1 MIIGP
6 ITGATIS
13 TLVCYL
19 RRALATA
26 SAGQALEIRL
36 DLSCCT
42 NLTIEGALG
51 LDSARRE
58 VQKRG
63 GTLSLTRVP
72 PLIEHVLHQHNR
84 LCCVRDRVTWLSDR
98 PAGRQMASASS
109 LNAAGSRWC
118 AGASVALS

>member
-1 MIIGP
+1 MDAIYLIGADNTDDNERAQTSLVIGP

-19 RRALATA
+19 RRALATVP
-26 SAGQALEIRL
+26 AGQAFEIRL

-42 NLTIEGALG
+42 NLTIDGALG

-72 PLIEHVLHQHNR
+72 PLIEHVLHQHSQHHLLGGTTKLNR
-84 LCCVRDRVTWLSDR
+84 SI
-98 PAGRQMASASS
+98 
-109 LNAAGSRWC
+109 
-118 AGASVALS
+118 